1 MGTCK
6 AIVQE
11 GPRKGEGCKFPGGEN
26 LYCDR
31 HQRNYQHDT
40 KKSPTKKDFIPFEK
54 LLNLDSILP

>member
-1 MGTCK
+1 MGTCR

-31 HQRNYQHDT
+31 QMSQLNILNDFYQ
-40 KKSPTKKDFIPFEK
+40 
-54 LLNLDSILP
+54 N